1 MVLTR
6 HTAHLN
12 NTISFIVLS
21 RHKKY
26 QERKK
31 KYSPSDAVAANKDE
45 NRDAIQ
51 MDILA
56 NTAALQQDAEGP
68 VATTGTSITTA
79 SSSTTT
85 TGTATTGPTGVATST
100 VVDPFN
106 VSEDQIRS
114 RRGLFSF
121 SRVTG
126 SFSMGGKK

>member
-31 KYSPSDAVAANKDE
+31 KYSPSDAAAANMDK
-45 NRDAIQ
+45 NRDAIE
-51 MDILA
+51 IGTLA
-56 NTAALQQDAEGP
+56 NTAALQQDAEDP
-68 VATTGTSITTA
+68 VATTGTSIRTT

-85 TGTATTGPTGVATST
+85 TGAAATGATGVTT
-100 VVDPFN
+100 NTLVDPFN

-126 SFSMGGKK
+126 SFSMGRKK